1 MFSCRRYTACSSPFH
16 FWCAIFLF
24 VYDNVCF
31 CVVCACV
38 NLFSYKNWLNFVILL
53 LIARFG
59 WYHLWDVLRV
69 QVLRSFSKFS
79 TDLSKLIIFFHSFH
93 SIILG
98 FSVLNFSELLFLYV
112 LHTLDGFTHCYFC
125 LALIRCHWRYEMTKK
140 ICNIPSSCL
149 SARNHFIFRPENFE
163 LNWKCPLEYMML
175 FTQDLYLC
183 SQMRVFFFLFLTFLL
198 NIAFSF
204 VHFLWL
210 ARLYLQ
216 KSVSSCGLYELL

>member
-24 VYDNVCF
+24 VYDNVWF

-79 TDLSKLIIFFHSFH
+79 TDLSKLIIFF
-93 SIILG
+93 
-98 FSVLNFSELLFLYV
+98 
-112 LHTLDGFTHCYFC
+112 
-125 LALIRCHWRYEMTKK
+125 
-140 ICNIPSSCL
+140 IPSTL
-149 SARNHFIFRPENFE
+149 SF
-163 LNWKCPLEYMML
+163 L
-175 FTQDLYLC
+175 
-183 SQMRVFFFLFLTFLL
+183 VFLFSISLNCCFYMFCTLLTGSLIATFVWLSFDAIGDMRWQKKYVIFLAVVFL
-198 NIAFSF
+198 HGTISFSD
-204 VHFLWL
+204 
-210 ARLYLQ
+210 Q
-216 KSVSSCGLYELL
+216 KTSN